1 MFMVEYTILILNS
14 IKCCVWITA
23 EWVANE
29 HNKEIPQQCNGQ
41 RSDPCRIAF
50 QGTCQFPF
58 LRPLPMLSDVFL
70 FCGRKCRTHFTRGD
84 VLAAWNYTV
93 VHPCHRLPSSFFLDY
108 HLAVLQLHYLTPA
121 CNQVKVWRESDR
133 NCGLNGVDDTFVTL
147 TFIVVQV
154 HKSRYLSV
162 AKTSSEIIPT
172 SLAEW
177 PASGIVFSSEI
188 GQALCSSQARK
199 EID

>member
-1 MFMVEYTILILNS
+1 MS
-14 IKCCVWITA
+14 GKRA
-23 EWVANE
+23 
-29 HNKEIPQQCNGQ
+29 QQRNTTTMQ
-41 RSDPCRIAF
+41 RSTVRSVPNCLPRMSISFSAE
-50 QGTCQFPF
+50 
-58 LRPLPMLSDVFL
+58 PLPMLSDVFL